1 MSTKQENCHQAYILA
16 VDDSP
21 DNLTLLEIVLD
32 DPRYDLELLESGQAA
47 LEKVS
52 QKVPDLILL
61 DVMMPEMDGLEVTRR
76 IRQDDSLP
84 HIPIVL
90 LTAYD
95 QVNVSAG
102 FDAGADDFIRKPFDI
117 DELQTRVRSLTQVQA
132 NCQCSSVRDLSTG

>member
-1 MSTKQENCHQAYILA
+1 MSTKQEDCHQVYILA

-32 DPRYDLELLESGQAA
+32 DPHYDLELLESGQAA

-117 DELQTRVRSLTQVQA
+117 DELQVRVRSLTQVQV